1 MQFHKLHS
9 INLKTNKMRKLAF
22 LLLLGASMLTAC
34 KEKEQEKTT
43 ALFYFTPY
51 SDFPEYLKG
60 QLKSVKESNYWAI
73 EKDGQVVPGE
83 LITQKE
89 RDSLN
94 WSSDFI
100 AYFNEAGVPSRVD
113 YVTYDWKINSWV
125 IDIAD
130 NLMTKAT
137 WIKLDTPRYYFKQV
151 YDASRNHTESTGY
164 RYGTDTLIQKVTL
177 TYDQNGKNNAVNYF
191 NYKGELTARINYIWN
206 EKSLVSELNSYNA
219 SDSLTS
225 ETKIEYNENGFYT
238 RAEYRDGKGN
248 TTSTYKLEYNEYDDR
263 GNWIAAS
270 IYKDGKLTFYCKRE
284 YVYY

>member
-1 MQFHKLHS
+1 
-9 INLKTNKMRKLAF
+9 MRKLAI
-22 LLLLGASMLTAC
+22 LVLLGASMLTAC

-60 QLKSVKESNYWAI
+60 QLKSVKEFNYWAI

-94 WSSDFI
+94 WSSDFT
-100 AYFNEAGVPSRVD
+100 AYYNEAGVPSRVD
-113 YVTYDWKINSWV
+113 FVTYDWKINSWV
-125 IDIAD
+125 IDIED

-137 WIKLDTPRYYFKQV
+137 WIKMDTPRYYYKPV
-151 YDASRNHTESTGY
+151 YDANRNHIESTGY

-177 TYDQNGKNNAVNYF
+177 AYDQNGKHNAVNYF
-191 NYKGELTARINYIWN
+191 NYKGEPTGRNSFIYN
-206 EKSLVSELNSYNA
+206 EKSLVSEYNYHNS

-238 RAEYRDGKGN
+238 RAEYLDGKGN
-248 TTSTYKLEYNEYDDR
+248 VNMTLKVEYIEFDDR

-270 IYKDGKLTFYCKRE
+270 IRSNEKLTYYCKRE